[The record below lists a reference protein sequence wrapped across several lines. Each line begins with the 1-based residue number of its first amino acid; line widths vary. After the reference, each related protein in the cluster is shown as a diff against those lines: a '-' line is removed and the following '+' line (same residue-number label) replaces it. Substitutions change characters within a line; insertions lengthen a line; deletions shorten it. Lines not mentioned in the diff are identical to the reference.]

1 MTLVS
6 LTFKLLPND
15 ISHFSIWTEPKV
27 EETSTILKCPNLERN
42 PALVCK
48 EKIKFVIAP
57 LMVRERI
64 EKQKLRRHMAN
75 AIISPTEK
83 S

>member
-1 MTLVS
+1 M
-6 LTFKLLPND
+6 KE
-15 ISHFSIWTEPKV
+15 I
-27 EETSTILKCPNLERN
+27 STILKCLNLERN

-48 EKIKFVIAP
+48 EKIKFIIAP
-57 LMVRERI
+57 LMVRERL

-75 AIISPTEK
+75 AIISPKEK